1 MPHEYLSDDQVG
13 RYGQFV
19 ADPTHEELERF
30 FFLDEEAL
38 AEAGTR
44 RGLHNRLGWSVQ
56 WGTVRMLGTF
66 LTDSGPVQVPEVVIR
81 YAAEQLGIEDWTAV
95 KQYGDRPATPYDHAA
110 QIRKLLGYREFA
122 GAEAEVTAFIASRVA
137 KTRDSKRELF
147 DRAVLHLIENRV
159 LLPGISTLSR
169 LVAEVRRAGLAA
181 INSTLAGAAPPHM
194 HRELMATLTVPDG
207 KKVSVLEWMRTPVT
221 RVSGTGQ
228 CEALDRSAY
237 VLGLGTGAVDCSA
250 VAPVKMAELARHGMT
265 SKAPKIRALEDDRRA
280 ATLLA
285 TVRHLEGVSVDD
297 ALLLFDLLMSTRLLS
312 QAGRAADK
320 EKLRNLPRL
329 RVAAARLAA
338 AWSIVRDTPQVKVG
352 QDGAEK
358 DTTATEVVDAVV
370 RVVSR
375 EQLEAALETVA
386 ELLPPSDED
395 DGDLEWR
402 AELTERYATVR
413 PFLEQLA
420 SVVPW
425 GSTAAGS
432 QVVAAVKALP
442 RVTAARKP
450 GGEHV
455 KGFED
460 LVTGS
465 WRKLVL
471 GNPRLDPPL
480 IDRPA
485 YVFCIL
491 EALHSALRR
500 RDVYAVGADKWG
512 NPRARLIDERL
523 WARERASALTALGLE
538 ADPRAHLRELA
549 GLLDDAYTQVA
560 AGLAANPSVS
570 IKGGKLRMSRLEA
583 APLPEGFKAV
593 HDAVQAMMPRI
604 DYPELL
610 LETHARTGM
619 FDCMEHFSG
628 SPLRRDD
635 LDISLAALTVA
646 RSCNV
651 GLVPVAQAGTAALT
665 EHRLLGVEKG
675 YFHGEGIAA
684 ASARLVARQAGIGI
698 TDDWGGGLVA
708 SVDGMRF
715 VVPVRP
721 LHARPSPLYFGAGK
735 RPRGSTWLNT
745 VSDKVMGLG
754 GLLVPGT
761 LRDSLFIL
769 DAIHRLDAA
778 EHPEVITTD
787 QGSYSDIVYGLFAIC
802 GYQFAPRHAD
812 ITDTQLWWADTAMLE
827 GDLTRDARAGNG
839 WGDFNTLGLR
849 RVSLPAIVRCWDDM
863 VRVAASLATGQAR
876 AYDLIRMMMADG
888 RLTGLG
894 SAFAHY
900 GRIFKTLHLLQVIHV
915 EEYRR
920 MIGAQLNIGESRHQ
934 LARRVFFGN
943 LGRLLRGYERGMED
957 QLGALGL
964 GLNAITWWNSLY
976 IDAAVK
982 QLEAGAMG
990 IKGGR
995 ISPEIRA
1002 RLSPLGFEHVN
1013 FHGFYPFHRPDLG
1026 EGLRDLRDPA
1036 ARQEED

>member
-1 MPHEYLSDDQVG
+1 VEQVG
-13 RYGQFV
+13 RYGRFV
-19 ADPTHEELERF
+19 ADPTPEELEKF
-30 FFLDEEAL
+30 FFLDEVAQTEARI
-38 AEAGTR
+38 R

-66 LTDSGPVQVPEVVIR
+66 LTDSGPVEVPEVVIR
-81 YAAEQLGIEDWTAV
+81 YVAEQLGIEDWTSV
-95 KQYGDRPATPYDHAA
+95 KQYGDRWQTPYDHAA
-110 QIRKLLGYREFA
+110 RIRELLGYREF
-122 GAEAEVTAFIASRVA
+122 GDAEAEVAAFIASRVG
-137 KTRDSKRELF
+137 KTRDSRRELF
-147 DRAVLHLIENRV
+147 DRAVLWLIENRV

-169 LVAEVRRAGLAA
+169 LVTEVRRGELAA
-181 INSTLAGAAPPHM
+181 INSALVDAAPPHM
-194 HRELMATLTVPDG
+194 HGELVATLRVPDG
-207 KKVSVLEWMRTPVT
+207 KRVSVLEWMRTAVT
-221 RVSGTGQ
+221 KLSGTGM
-228 CEALDRSAY
+228 CEAFDRSAY

-250 VAPVKMAELARHGMT
+250 VAPVKMAELARFGVT
-265 SKAPKIRALEDDRRA
+265 AKAFRIRQLEHDRRA

-285 TVRHLEGVSVDD
+285 TVRHLEGVSVAD
-297 ALLLFDLLMSTRLLS
+297 ALLLFDLLMSTKLLS
-312 QAGRAADK
+312 QAGRAGDK
-320 EKLRNLPRL
+320 EKLKNLPRL
-329 RVAAARLAA
+329 RIAAARLAA
-338 AWSIVRDTPQVKVG
+338 AWAIVRDTPPTHVG
-352 QDGAEK
+352 QDGGET

-370 RVVSR
+370 QVVTR
-375 EQLEAALETVA
+375 EQLEAALATVA
-386 ELLPPSDED
+386 ELLPLPSTED

-402 AELTERYATVR
+402 AELVDRYATVR
-413 PFLEQLA
+413 PFIEQLA

-425 GSTAAGS
+425 GATAAGS
-432 QVVAAVKALP
+432 PIVAALKALP
-442 RVTAARKP
+442 RLMAARKP
-450 GGEHV
+450 GLEHI
-455 KGFED
+455 KGFEE
-460 LVTGS
+460 LVAGS
-465 WRKLVL
+465 WRRLVFD
-471 GNPRLDPPL
+471 NPKLDPPL

-485 YVFCIL
+485 YVFCVL

-512 NPRARLIDERL
+512 NPRAALIEERL
-523 WARERASALTALGLE
+523 WVRERASVLTALGLE
-538 ADPRAHLRELA
+538 ADPRRHLRELA
-549 GLLDDAYTQVA
+549 DIVEDAYQQVS

-570 IKGGKLRMSRLEA
+570 IKNGKLHMSRLEA
-583 APLPEGFKAV
+583 APLPEGFKEV
-593 HDAVQAMMPRI
+593 HDAVAGMLPRI

-610 LETHARTGM
+610 LETHGKTGM
-619 FDCMEHFSG
+619 FDQMGHISG
-628 SPLRRDD
+628 SHLRRDD
-635 LDISLAALTVA
+635 LDITLAALTVA

-651 GLVPVAQAGTAALT
+651 GLVPVTKAGTPALT

-684 ASARLVARQAGIGI
+684 ASARLVDSQAGLDI
-698 TDDWGGGLVA
+698 TADWGGGLVA

-715 VVPVRP
+715 VVPVRS
-721 LHARPSPLYFGAGK
+721 LHARPSPLYFGVGK

-769 DAIHRLDAA
+769 DAIHRLDAI

-787 QGSYSDIVYGLFAIC
+787 QGSYSDIVYGMFAVC

-812 ITDTQLWWADTAMLE
+812 ITDTQLWWIDTAMLE
-827 GDLTRDARAGNG
+827 GTLTKGSRATNG

-849 RVSLPAIVRCWDDM
+849 RVSLPAILQHWDDM
-863 VRVAASLATGQAR
+863 VRVAGSLATGQVR

-894 SAFAHY
+894 NAFAHY

-920 MIGAQLNIGESRHQ
+920 MIGTQLNIGESRHN

-943 LGRLLRGYERGMED
+943 LGRLTRGYERGMED

-990 IKGGR
+990 VKGGR

-1002 RLSPLGFEHVN
+1002 RLSPLVFEHIN

-1026 EGLRDLRDPA
+1026 EELRDLRDPSA
-1036 ARQEED
+1036 ADHEED

>member
-1 MPHEYLSDDQVG
+1 MSDDQVG

-44 RGLHNRLGWSVQ
+44 RGPHNRLGWSVQ

-66 LTDSGPVQVPEVVIR
+66 LTDSGPVEVPEVVIR

-110 QIRKLLGYREFA
+110 QIRKLLGYREFT
-122 GAEAEVTAFIASRVA
+122 GAEAELTAFIASRVA
-137 KTRDSKRELF
+137 KTRDSKRDLF
-147 DRAVLHLIENRV
+147 DRAVLRLIENRV

-181 INSTLAGAAPPHM
+181 INSTLADAAPPHM

-265 SKAPKIRALEDDRRA
+265 AKAPKIRALEDDRRA

-285 TVRHLEGVSVDD
+285 TVRHLEGASVDD
-297 ALLLFDLLMSTRLLS
+297 ALLLFDLLMSTKLLS

-338 AWSIVRDTPQVKVG
+338 AWSIVRDTPQTKVG

-370 RVVSR
+370 QVVSR

-386 ELLPPSDED
+386 ELLPPPSAED

-413 PFLEQLA
+413 QFLEQLA
-420 SVVPW
+420 SAVPW

-432 QVVAAVKALP
+432 QIVAAVKALP

-450 GGEHV
+450 GAEHI

-460 LVTGS
+460 LITGS
-465 WRKLVL
+465 WRRLVL

-512 NPRARLIDERL
+512 NPRAALISERL

-538 ADPRAHLRELA
+538 ADPRAHLLELA
-549 GLLDDAYTQVA
+549 GLVDDAYTQVA

-570 IKGGKLRMSRLEA
+570 IKGGKLHMSRLEA

-610 LETHARTGM
+610 LETHGRTGM
-619 FDCMEHFSG
+619 FDCMEHISG

-651 GLVPVAQAGTAALT
+651 GLVPVAQAGAAALT

-715 VVPVRP
+715 VVPVRS
-721 LHARPSPLYFGAGK
+721 LHARPSPLYFGVGK

-769 DAIHRLDAA
+769 DAIHRLDAT

-787 QGSYSDIVYGLFAIC
+787 QGSYSDIVYG
-802 GYQFAPRHAD
+802 
-812 ITDTQLWWADTAMLE
+812 
-827 GDLTRDARAGNG
+827 
-839 WGDFNTLGLR
+839 
-849 RVSLPAIVRCWDDM
+849 
-863 VRVAASLATGQAR
+863 
-876 AYDLIRMMMADG
+876 
-888 RLTGLG
+888 
-894 SAFAHY
+894 
-900 GRIFKTLHLLQVIHV
+900 
-915 EEYRR
+915 
-920 MIGAQLNIGESRHQ
+920 
-934 LARRVFFGN
+934 
-943 LGRLLRGYERGMED
+943 
-957 QLGALGL
+957 
-964 GLNAITWWNSLY
+964 
-976 IDAAVK
+976 
-982 QLEAGAMG
+982 
-990 IKGGR
+990 
-995 ISPEIRA
+995 
-1002 RLSPLGFEHVN
+1002 
-1013 FHGFYPFHRPDLG
+1013 
-1026 EGLRDLRDPA
+1026 
-1036 ARQEED
+1036 